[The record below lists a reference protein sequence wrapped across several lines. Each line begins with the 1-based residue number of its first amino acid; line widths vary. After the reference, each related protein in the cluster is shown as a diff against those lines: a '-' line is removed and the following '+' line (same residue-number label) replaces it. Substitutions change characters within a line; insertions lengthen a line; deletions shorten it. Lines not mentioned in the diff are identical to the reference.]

1 MCGGLMI
8 LDGGPTPTAFTA
20 RTQNSLSEF
29 VGKSSRETEHV
40 GIGDVLTVFHDDSMY
55 LST

>member
-1 MCGGLMI
+1 MI